1 MEGYKVHSKICLITY
16 RNRNDIQYITQIG
29 TGNYNEKTAGMYTDL
44 SLMTADQAIGR
55 DAAEFFKN
63 MSIGNL
69 SGTYEHLI
77 VSPTSLKQNVLRLI
91 DEEIEKGENGR
102 IVMKMNSLTDVDFI
116 DKISQASRA
125 GVKVDLIVRGICCIL
140 PGVPGYTENIRV
152 MSIVGRYLEHPRIS
166 ASGRE

>member
-1 MEGYKVHSKICLITY
+1 
-16 RNRNDIQYITQIG
+16 
-29 TGNYNEKTAGMYTDL
+29 
-44 SLMTADQAIGR
+44 
-55 DAAEFFKN
+55 

-116 DKISQASRA
+116 DKISQAWA
-125 GVKVDLIVRGICCIL
+125 GVKVDLIVGNLLHPARSSRIYREYPCHEYRGKI
-140 PGVPGYTENIRV
+140 PGASKKDFLLRDGSRAENI
-152 MSIVGRYLEHPRIS
+152 HRIS
-166 ASGRE
+166 GYDDPEYRKAGGGSMPDPG